1 MEDSRSGNRIL
12 TILITVIITLAIV
25 VGAVFIGYK
34 FFGLRLIAG
43 SQYDRVVSFYESYD
57 KLDRVTREIDEKGL
71 YETDIQKRL
80 DALCK
85 SAAASVEDKYTEYMT
100 AAEAEEWKSVMHG
113 VFFGIGVGIIER
125 DDGTVLVQTVNPKS
139 PALAAGLKSGDIIIK
154 VDGKAYNNI
163 EDFRNAIVGEKD
175 TAVDITYIRDGE
187 EHTVNITRG
196 EVNEVSVYGAEM
208 KDGFGYI
215 RIASFHSDTAE
226 AFRTELSSL
235 EKKNLKGIVIDL
247 RGNGGGFMDQAIEI
261 ADILLPECTITYTQT
276 REGTKQYYNSGESS
290 TDMKYVLLVD
300 KYSASASEIV
310 TAAVKDNKGGSIVGE
325 TTYGKGVI
333 QEELTYSDGSLLRL
347 TIQEYFSPNG
357 NKINGVGITP
367 DYEVAIGSEE
377 GRDMQ
382 YEKAIELLSQK

>member
-1 MEDSRSGNRIL
+1 M
-12 TILITVIITLAIV
+12 
-25 VGAVFIGYK
+25 
-34 FFGLRLIAG
+34 
-43 SQYDRVVSFYESYD
+43 
-57 KLDRVTREIDEKGL
+57 
-71 YETDIQKRL
+71 
-80 DALCK
+80 
-85 SAAASVEDKYTEYMT
+85 
-100 AAEAEEWKSVMHG
+100 
-113 VFFGIGVGIIER
+113 
-125 DDGTVLVQTVNPKS
+125 
-139 PALAAGLKSGDIIIK
+139 
-154 VDGKAYNNI
+154 
-163 EDFRNAIVGEKD
+163 
-175 TAVDITYIRDGE
+175 
-187 EHTVNITRG
+187 
-196 EVNEVSVYGAEM
+196 
-208 KDGFGYI
+208 
-215 RIASFHSDTAE
+215 
-226 AFRTELSSL
+226 
-235 EKKNLKGIVIDL
+235 IDL